1 MCERASRFAPSRT
14 ATGSHSLIE
23 PDAFDGDA
31 LGHRVEVRRTVGL
44 EIVRERI
51 HADRGGYLGRQ
62 ADRELRILDHQ
73 SGKHLRVKDDLL
85 GVIAHIGDDR
95 GATDFRAG
103 PGRGGHRD
111 DRGHALGADARVPV
125 LAILEIP
132 DRPVLA
138 DHQRDRL
145 GGVERAATAE
155 GDDTVVPPAAIDRHA
170 AADVGLDRV
179 TLHVGVHLA
188 AEPGAPAR
196 FHRGGDHRQRRQP
209 RIGHEQGT
217 LHPERAA
224 GIRQLRDTTGAEA
237 DRGRVIPVA
246 AQFPCHVRSW
256 CVGET
261 ISAASGARSRLS
273 TACSLAP
280 NP

>member
-1 MCERASRFAPSRT
+1 M
-14 ATGSHSLIE
+14 
-23 PDAFDGDA
+23 
-31 LGHRVEVRRTVGL
+31 
-44 EIVRERI
+44 RERV
-51 HADRGGYLGRQ
+51 HADRRGHLRWQ
-62 ADRELRILDHQ
+62 PDRELRILDHERRQ
-73 SGKHLRVKDDLL
+73 HLRVKDDLL

-95 GATDFRAG
+95 GATDLGAG

-111 DRGHALGADARVPV
+111 DGSHALGPHTRVPV

-132 DRPVLA
+132 DRPVLP

-155 GDDTVVPPAAIDRHA
+155 GDDAVVPPAAIHRDA

-179 TLHVGVHLA
+179 ALHVGVDLA

-196 FHRGGDHRQRRQP
+196 FHRGGDHRQRGEA
-209 RIGHEQGT
+209 RIGHEQRT
-217 LHPERAA
+217 LHAEGAA
-224 GIRQLRDTTGAEA
+224 GIRQLRDAAGAKA

-256 CVGET
+256 CVGGT
-261 ISAASGARSRLS
+261 ISAASGARSRS
-273 TACSLAP
+273 SRACSLVP
-280 NP
+280 SP